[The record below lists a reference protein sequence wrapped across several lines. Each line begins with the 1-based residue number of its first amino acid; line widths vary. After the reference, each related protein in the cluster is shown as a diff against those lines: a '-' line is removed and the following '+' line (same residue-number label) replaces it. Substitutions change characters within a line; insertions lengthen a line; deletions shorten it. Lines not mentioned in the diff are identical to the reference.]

1 MASGS
6 HLGDGIPLMRSGSSK
21 STKPTKLDVVR
32 AAEVPCRARGRQK
45 ATTHGVDVIE
55 LKDGKIA
62 RMTSYANGRL
72 DALIA
77 EPSG

>member
-1 MASGS
+1 MARKRAARCRGAE
-6 HLGDGIPLMRSGSSK
+6 HGVAEIPLS
-21 STKPTKLDVVR
+21 LDVVR
-32 AAEVPCRARGRQK
+32 AAEVPRRARGRQK